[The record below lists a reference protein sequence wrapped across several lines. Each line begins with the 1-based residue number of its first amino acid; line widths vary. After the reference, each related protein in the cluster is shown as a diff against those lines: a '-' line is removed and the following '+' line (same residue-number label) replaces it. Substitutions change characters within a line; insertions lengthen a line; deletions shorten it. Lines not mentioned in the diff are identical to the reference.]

1 MRVRIVDAGDDDASA
16 DVDDLGIRG
25 RARSDRC
32 RAADGADAIAVNHHR
47 LGPGC
52 RRVGREYLA
61 VDEQQIDSVRLRR
74 ESDNR
79 KRGARNREEATI

>member
-1 MRVRIVDAGDDDASA
+1 MPIARRPAV
-16 DVDDLGIRG
+16 
-25 RARSDRC
+25 RSDRC

-52 RRVGREYLA
+52 RRIGREYLA
-61 VDEQQIDSVRLRR
+61 VDERQIDRVRLRR

-79 KRGARNREEATI
+79 KRGARDREEATI